1 MASINQQ
8 GNYMVKYDLNRL
20 QKNSTRMQK
29 ALPTSGPLP
38 EWAKSKLTEARSK
51 VAYVADYQDSKL
63 GLTNNEKS
71 TLTNIASELNAAS
84 AKHKGQANRIRNLG
98 STGHVAI
105 DFTGT
110 KFVAIEVL
118 KLTGILIAGGLAAS
132 VPAYM
137 LTSNNKVKKDID
149 VETLRDALLN
159 QPVKTAAWWAGGS
172 SLLIGVKDNN
182 PRQSALGAGLMALAA
197 SVPSVR
203 LRKSSP
209 KVGFPFS
216 IFE

>member
-1 MASINQQ
+1 
-8 GNYMVKYDLNRL
+8 
-20 QKNSTRMQK
+20 
-29 ALPTSGPLP
+29 
-38 EWAKSKLTEARSK
+38 
-51 VAYVADYQDSKL
+51 
-63 GLTNNEKS
+63 
-71 TLTNIASELNAAS
+71 

-98 STGHVAI
+98 STGAI

-132 VPAYM
+132 VPTYM

-149 VETLRDALLN
+149 MKTLRDALLT
-159 QPVKTAAWWAGGS
+159 QPVKTGAWWAGGS

-203 LRKSSP
+203 LNKSSP
-209 KVGFPFS
+209 RVGFPLS

>member
-1 MASINQQ
+1 
-8 GNYMVKYDLNRL
+8 
-20 QKNSTRMQK
+20 
-29 ALPTSGPLP
+29 
-38 EWAKSKLTEARSK
+38 
-51 VAYVADYQDSKL
+51 QDSKL

-71 TLTNIASELNAAS
+71 TLANIANELNAAS

-98 STGHVAI
+98 STGP
-105 DFTGT
+105 

-118 KLTGILIAGGLAAS
+118 KLTGILLAGGLALS

-182 PRQSALGAGLMALAA
+182 PRQSALGAGLMAFAA
-197 SVPSVR
+197 SMPSVR
-203 LRKSSP
+203 LLPPR
-209 KVGFPFS
+209 S
-216 IFE
+216 IFK

>member
-20 QKNSTRMQK
+20 QKNSARMQK

-71 TLTNIASELNAAS
+71 TLANIANELNAAS

-98 STGHVAI
+98 STIGGQSVGWAFIGAI
-105 DFTGT
+105 LGNTLLAKRFGKNLADSLDVGFQT
-110 KFVAIEVL
+110 
-118 KLTGILIAGGLAAS
+118 AGAAS
-132 VPAYM
+132 V
-137 LTSNNKVKKDID
+137 V
-149 VETLRDALLN
+149 
-159 QPVKTAAWWAGGS
+159 AGGFTIS
-172 SLLIGVKDNN
+172 NGIADENVTK
-182 PRQSALGAGLMALAA
+182 LAA
-197 SVPSVR
+197 GGA
-203 LRKSSP
+203 LM
-209 KVGFPFS
+209 GLGLFYYG
-216 IFE
+216 IGNN

>member
-20 QKNSTRMQK
+20 QKNSARMQK

-71 TLTNIASELNAAS
+71 TLANIANELNAAS

-98 STGHVAI
+98 STGP
-105 DFTGT
+105 

-118 KLTGILIAGGLAAS
+118 KLTGILLAGGLALS

-137 LTSNNKVKKDID
+137 LTSNNK
-149 VETLRDALLN
+149 
-159 QPVKTAAWWAGGS
+159 
-172 SLLIGVKDNN
+172 
-182 PRQSALGAGLMALAA
+182 
-197 SVPSVR
+197 
-203 LRKSSP
+203 
-209 KVGFPFS
+209 
-216 IFE
+216 